1 MENFLNAIFTSWS
14 EDALIVWGIIRILS
28 SYKEAII
35 LWFKKIYS
43 NKSLMNIELLDHDFF
58 SQLSDWIKYRI
69 DNIVFH
75 DTNTVRNQIVKD
87 FVKIKF
93 QEYQSFF
100 KDFVSRKDLK
110 SMSVAKI
117 HRELKEWIIDT
128 RKKYDERAEKE
139 GIPKIFIQK
148 YNNHRKVT
156 AEEFFSRLERVT
168 KSAIYPSSKLTL
180 VRILDKLQDAFED
193 VLTDAEHTIA
203 NINGDLTELSYK
215 WQVIWSW
222 EKKNYLY

>member
-1 MENFLNAIFTSWS
+1 
-14 EDALIVWGIIRILS
+14 
-28 SYKEAII
+28 
-35 LWFKKIYS
+35 
-43 NKSLMNIELLDHDFF
+43 
-58 SQLSDWIKYRI
+58 
-69 DNIVFH
+69 
-75 DTNTVRNQIVKD
+75 
-87 FVKIKF
+87 
-93 QEYQSFF
+93 
-100 KDFVSRKDLK
+100 
-110 SMSVAKI
+110 MSVAKI